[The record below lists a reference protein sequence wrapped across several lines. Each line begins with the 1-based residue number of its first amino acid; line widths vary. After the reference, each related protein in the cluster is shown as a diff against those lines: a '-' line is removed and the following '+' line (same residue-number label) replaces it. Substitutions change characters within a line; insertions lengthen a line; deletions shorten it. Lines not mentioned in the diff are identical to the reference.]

1 MENRNKID
9 FNQKKGFICDMD
21 GVIYHGNRI
30 LPGVAEFIQWLHD
43 ENKEY
48 LFLTNNSGYTP
59 RELQQ
64 KLARM
69 GLDVQEEHFYT
80 SALATAAFL
89 KEQSPGCSVFAI
101 GEAGLLNALYDA
113 GITMNDVNPD
123 YVVVGEGRTYSL
135 DTLTKA
141 TNLVLQGAK
150 LIGANSD
157 VSGPIENGIAPA
169 CRALIAPIE
178 MATGTQAYFCGKP
191 NPLMMRTGLRILG
204 CHSGDAV
211 MVGDRMDTD
220 VISGMESG
228 MSTVLVLSGVS
239 TEDTVKTY
247 AYRPTIVLDGVGDI
261 VKMAKDGDAG
271 IGSRTNKA
279 QKEKA
284 ASCAFAAPFFVW
296 FSARAA

>member
-1 MENRNKID
+1 MNGTID
-9 FNQKKGFICDMD
+9 FNEKKGFICDMD
-21 GVIYHGNRI
+21 GVIYHGNRV
-30 LPGVAEFIQWLHD
+30 LPGVAEFIQWLHE

-59 RELQQ
+59 RELNQ

-69 GLDVQEEHFYT
+69 GLDVPEEHFYT

-89 KEQSPGCSVFAI
+89 REQAPGCSVFVI

-113 GITMNDVNPD
+113 GMTMNDVNPD
-123 YVVVGEGRTYSL
+123 YVAVGEGHSYSL
-135 DTLTKA
+135 DNLTKA
-141 TNLVLQGAK
+141 TNLVLGGAK

-169 CRALIAPIE
+169 CRALVAPIE
-178 MATGTQAYFCGKP
+178 MATGKRAYFCGKP
-191 NPLMMRTGLRILG
+191 NPLMMRTGLKMLG
-204 CHSGDAV
+204 CHSAEAV

-239 TEDTVKTY
+239 TRETLDTY
-247 AYRPTIVLDGVGDI
+247 AYRPSMVLDGVGDI
-261 VKMAKDGDAG
+261 AALARGAKG
-271 IGSRTNKA
+271 
-279 QKEKA
+279 
-284 ASCAFAAPFFVW
+284 
-296 FSARAA
+296 